1 MAEVVVT
8 RALRFR
14 CLFAALAFLI
24 VFVRLLPLG
33 PGSGGLPGPDL
44 LVGLAFAWV
53 LRRPDYVPVLLVAAA
68 VLTTDVFFLRP
79 LGLWT
84 ACVILGLEF
93 LRAREPLSRDL
104 PFLFEWGMVASTI
117 LAMTLGYVLVLA
129 LFAVEQ
135 PALGLTLLQMLAT
148 ILAYPLIVL
157 FSARAIGLKKIPPGG
172 VDQLGHRL

>member
-1 MAEVVVT
+1 MAEVLVT
-8 RALRFR
+8 RAWRYR
-14 CLFAALAFLI
+14 TLFAVLAFLI
-24 VFVRLLPLG
+24 VFLRLLPLDPG
-33 PGSGGLPGPDL
+33 PGNLPGPDL

-53 LRRPDYVPVLLVAAA
+53 LRRPDYVPVLLVAA
-68 VLTTDVFFLRP
+68 VILTTDVFFLRP

-93 LRAREPLSRDL
+93 LRAREPFSRDL
-104 PFLFEWGMVASTI
+104 PFLFEWGVVATTI
-117 LAMTLGYVLVLA
+117 VFMTLGYVLILA
-129 LFAVEQ
+129 LFAVDQ

-157 FSARAIGLKKIPPGG
+157 FSARVIGLKKIPPGA